1 MSGFAKAKCALGRLP
16 LREDGLRLVLE
27 TSLDAVIV
35 MKLNSVVV
43 EWNSRATE
51 IFGWS
56 REEAVGR
63 RVVDFIIPERF
74 REAHINGIQRYL
86 ESVKN
91 ETQVRSIELSG
102 LRGNGEEFPLELSIT
117 PVQDRHDLLFVVCL
131 RDISASKRA
140 EERAHLAEEELRAI
154 VDTIPAMAVRHRA
167 DGTID
172 FVNETWRGYTGLSLE
187 SWNGR
192 GNIAIHPDDLS
203 RVEEAWLAA
212 LKNNDPFET
221 EQRLRRADGEYRWHS
236 IRRVPL
242 RDDNGE
248 VVAWYGAGYDIHDRK
263 LVETALRKSEAQLA
277 DAKRE
282 LQAVVD
288 TIPALIGSC
297 WPNGER
303 DFANEAWQRYTG
315 IFQEKARGM
324 NTSGF
329 LRPDN
334 EAVGDSIWRACLET
348 GAPDVREERLRR
360 VDGEYRWHWVS
371 RVPLRNERGDVIKWH
386 AVGYD
391 IEDRKQAE
399 QALRES
405 RTQLAKAER
414 ELRLTLDS
422 IPTLAWRSR
431 TDGFVEYLNKRW
443 LDYTGFSQEQAL
455 GWDWQAAIHP
465 SDRPALR
472 DAWLK
477 MLATETPSE
486 VEARMR
492 RFDGAYRWFLFRT
505 EALRDESGAIVAWY
519 GTNTDVQA
527 RKQAESALQRSSAY
541 LAETQRLSLTGSFAW
556 EVVGGHPFW
565 SDETYKILGFDR
577 GTKPSFDALIA
588 RVHPDDRALARR
600 QIESIAQGANNLDSE
615 LQLLMPDGKTK
626 YLRIIA
632 HRVRFESGNDEIV
645 GALIDKTEVRTSQE
659 ALDSAQAALA
669 HASRVAILGEISA
682 TIAHEIKQPLA
693 AIITNGET
701 GLRSLARPE
710 PVVEKAEKLTRRMVA
725 DARRAVD
732 IVDGIRAM
740 GTRQASKH
748 AMLSLNDIVEDSMVF
763 LRHELQAKSTSV
775 SLDLALA
782 PPRVLG
788 DRTQLQQVVLNLAIN
803 AVQAMAQS
811 GVERRCILIRTVQ
824 LDHET
829 VCCIVEDSGPG
840 IDPTR
845 IPRLFDTFFTTK
857 DTGMGL
863 GLSISRSIIEAHGGC
878 IRAENGSGLGGAR
891 FTFDLPVANAF
902 DVTSCGTSHPG

>member
-1 MSGFAKAKCALGRLP
+1 MSGFAKAECTLGRLP
-16 LREDGLRLVLE
+16 PREDGLRLVLE

-35 MKLNSVVV
+35 MKLNSVVA
-43 EWNSRATE
+43 EWNNRATE

-74 REAHINGIQRYL
+74 REAHINVIQRYL
-86 ESVKN
+86 ESDKN
-91 ETQVRSIELSG
+91 EAQGRSIVLSG
-102 LRGNGEEFPLELSIT
+102 LRSNGEEVPLELSIT
-117 PVQDRHDLLFVVCL
+117 PVQDVDDLLLVACL
-131 RDISASKRA
+131 RDLSESKRA
-140 EERAHLAEEELRAI
+140 EERARLAEEELRAI
-154 VDTIPAMAVRHRA
+154 VDTIPAMAVRYRA

-172 FVNETWRGYTGLSLE
+172 FVNETWRSYTGLSLE
-187 SWNGR
+187 SWYGR

-212 LKNNDPFET
+212 LNKNDPFET

-236 IRRVPL
+236 IRRMPL
-242 RDDNGE
+242 RDDNGV

-263 LVETALRKSEAQLA
+263 LAETALRKSEAQLA
-277 DAKRE
+277 DTKRE
-282 LQAVVD
+282 
-288 TIPALIGSC
+288 
-297 WPNGER
+297 
-303 DFANEAWQRYTG
+303 
-315 IFQEKARGM
+315 
-324 NTSGF
+324 
-329 LRPDN
+329 
-334 EAVGDSIWRACLET
+334 
-348 GAPDVREERLRR
+348 
-360 VDGEYRWHWVS
+360 
-371 RVPLRNERGDVIKWH
+371 
-386 AVGYD
+386 
-391 IEDRKQAE
+391 
-399 QALRES
+399 
-405 RTQLAKAER
+405 QLAKAER

-443 LDYTGFSQEQAL
+443 LDYTGFSLEQAL

-527 RKQAESALQRSSAY
+527 RKRAESALQRSSAY
-541 LAETQRLSLTGSFAW
+541 LAETQSLSLTGSFAW
-556 EVVGGHPFW
+556 EVVGGRPFW

-632 HRVRFESGNDEIV
+632 HRVKFESGNDEIV

-740 GTRQASKH
+740 GTRQASKQ
-748 AMLSLNDIVEDSMVF
+748 ALLSLNDIVEDSMVF

-775 SLDLALA
+775 SLDLALV

-811 GVERRCILIRTVQ
+811 GVERRCILIRTMQ

-891 FTFDLPVANAF
+891 FTFGLPVANAF
-902 DVTSCGTSHPG
+902 DATSCVTSHPG